1 MKQLYIIAILI
12 TILSCAKQRDN
23 HIVVNPDTVL
33 VDNDTITAIEATPA
47 QNYMTS
53 TYDNPGSDPRHTASL
68 HELSDSL
75 VFKRIHDKL
84 VPTLDERH
92 QTFFSANSNLQLISH
107 SSGDLFQNGE
117 EDNCFVV
124 YDKNHTRISI
134 VIYDGLQDKYSEL
147 FRDIKVKNGL
157 EDADCNY
164 GAYGTLDY
172 QLANELVYHR
182 DYIMKHPLQQIEYS
196 NCKIADISMDEDF
209 ILDSGCFAS
218 GFSAAGNKKSLCI
231 STSSVYNNWECLMY
245 DKNEGVFII
254 FYGQAFAD

>member
-92 QTFFSANSNLQLISH
+92 QTYFSANSNLQLISH

-147 FRDIKVKNGL
+147 FRDIKLRMGL
-157 EDADCNY
+157 KMQTVTMERM
-164 GAYGTLDY
+164 
-172 QLANELVYHR
+172 ER
-182 DYIMKHPLQQIEYS
+182 SII
-196 NCKIADISMDEDF
+196 
-209 ILDSGCFAS
+209 
-218 GFSAAGNKKSLCI
+218 
-231 STSSVYNNWECLMY
+231 NWLM
-245 DKNEGVFII
+245 N
-254 FYGQAFAD
+254 